1 MKEGIT
7 DPVDLKKSVDEEL
20 GPEPSI
26 MDETGSPKRKGAVL
40 QEEVDKVERS
50 LKMKKVADA
59 NES

>member
-1 MKEGIT
+1 
-7 DPVDLKKSVDEEL
+7 
-20 GPEPSI
+20 